1 MSEKIKAYGL
11 LILTT
16 IFWGASFVSIKIS
29 MEVFGPLYLAF
40 FRYLITAALIFVAL
54 KLTKKIKV
62 IEKKDIKR
70 VMLSGLFGI
79 TLYFGF
85 ENNAVLRIS
94 SNEAAILISTI
105 PIFSLI
111 FNRIIY
117 KYKIT
122 FRNFISIAA
131 SIIGI
136 YLIIGGGDFK
146 LNAFGYML
154 MVMAA
159 ISWSAYQFV
168 TKPLFEKYDDITI
181 TMYQSAFGAIGFIPF
196 LPFEY
201 LRIELMT
208 TEILGHFMF
217 LTIFCS
223 LLGTYFYLYAQKN
236 LGINITSVFLN
247 LIPVSTFFFSY
258 FILGENMSFI
268 QILGSAIVIIAV
280 SCVKEESHG
289 YIKEELELEDI
300 ENIEAGG

>member
-1 MSEKIKAYGL
+1 MSEKLKAYGV

-16 IFWGASFVSIKIS
+16 IFWGASFVSIKIT

-40 FRYLITAALIFVAL
+40 FRYLLTAVLVLVVLLI
-54 KLTKKIKV
+54 TKKFKL
-62 IEKKDIKR
+62 IEKKDIPR
-70 VMLSGLFGI
+70 VMVSGLFGI

-122 FRNFISIAA
+122 MRNLISIIA
-131 SIIGI
+131 SILGI
-136 YLIIGGGDFK
+136 YFIIGGASFK
-146 LNAFGYML
+146 LNLFGYIL

-159 ISWSAYQFV
+159 VSWSAYQFF
-168 TKPLFEKYDDITI
+168 TKPLFKKYDDMTI
-181 TMYQSAFGAIGFIPF
+181 TMYQSIFGAIGFIPF

-201 LRIELMT
+201 LRVELLSV
-208 TEILGHFMF
+208 EILGHFMF

-223 LLGTYFYLYAQKN
+223 LLGTYFYLYAQKT
-236 LGINITSVFLN
+236 LGINVTAVFLN
-247 LIPVSTFFFSY
+247 LIPVSTFFFS
-258 FILGENMSFI
+258 FFVLGESMSFL
-268 QILGSAIVIIAV
+268 QILGSAIVIVAV
-280 SCVKEESHG
+280 SAVKEEV
-289 YIKEELELEDI
+289 EEIDWEEEVQKREI
-300 ENIEAGG
+300 GV